1 MTSLGFSATSIW
13 PLKHAIISSVIR
25 WRPKLSWPHDHSAGH
40 KTDLYLQTACYHKSR
55 YSYLIVGSRVGQS
68 TTARVDCKQRF
79 IDDCQQQPQ
88 QPNFHMRF
96 GISANQQVTFFY
108 HVACQKNN
116 QNFPTKSIKRDLRSA
131 FELHE
136 TDYTVMFVAVM
147 ILNFI
152 PLSVR
157 PSCTD
162 NHDTLLLLK
171 LLPFNKIS
179 TIISLTLNQ
188 SWMTLDLHT
197 DCCLT
202 DC

>member
-1 MTSLGFSATSIW
+1 
-13 PLKHAIISSVIR
+13 
-25 WRPKLSWPHDHSAGH
+25 
-40 KTDLYLQTACYHKSR
+40 
-55 YSYLIVGSRVGQS
+55 
-68 TTARVDCKQRF
+68 
-79 IDDCQQQPQ
+79 
-88 QPNFHMRF
+88 MRF

-162 NHDTLLLLK
+162 NHATKIVTIQQNFYDNFTDLEPKLNDLGLTHRLL
-171 LLPFNKIS
+171 S
-179 TIISLTLNQ
+179 
-188 SWMTLDLHT
+188 D
-197 DCCLT
+197 
-202 DC
+202 